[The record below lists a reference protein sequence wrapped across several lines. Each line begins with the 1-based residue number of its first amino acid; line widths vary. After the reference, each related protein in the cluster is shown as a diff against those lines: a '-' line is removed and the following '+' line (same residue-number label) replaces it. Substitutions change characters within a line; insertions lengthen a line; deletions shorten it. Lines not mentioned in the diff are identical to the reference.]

1 MFCSKCGSQV
11 SDAAAFCSACGQP
24 TTGESPAP
32 RGIPLAP
39 GGFVP
44 QQAASAPSA
53 AFPPPSPVAYVPAVA
68 APTRA
73 YAGFWLRFVAAI
85 IDIII
90 LWIPLAFAMVWALAG
105 SGIIGLIRTG
115 QLQTPDAIMSAL
127 GVSLILRLGLALFI
141 ASLIIPWLY
150 FATMESS
157 SWQGTIGKKALG
169 LYVTDLECKRISFS
183 RATGRF
189 FGKVIFQ
196 ILPYIGPLLLYPID
210 CICAGITE
218 KKQALHDMIASCL
231 VLRKV

>member
-24 TTGESPAP
+24 TAGESPAP

-44 QQAASAPSA
+44 QQPASAPSA
-53 AFPPPSPVAYVPAVA
+53 TFPLPAVVY
-68 APTRA
+68 APATA
-73 YAGFWLRFVAAI
+73 GASLTYAGFWLRFVAAI

-141 ASLIIPWLY
+141 ASLIIPWIY

-169 LYVTDLECKRISFS
+169 LYVTDLACKRMSFS

-189 FGKVIFQ
+189 FAKVIFQ
-196 ILPYIGPLLLYPID
+196 ILPYVGPLLLYPID

-218 KKQALHDMIASCL
+218 KKQALHDMIAGCL
-231 VLRKV
+231 VMRKI